1 MYCWESLINTEVWLV
16 TPERKLHF
24 LIFFFFYFLLFPG
37 HGVDEQAQRCP
48 PPSAKLKWLYID
60 MGFKLEG

>member
-1 MYCWESLINTEVWLV
+1 M

-24 LIFFFFYFLLFPG
+24 LIFFFFYFLLLPG

-48 PPSAKLKWLYID
+48 PPSAKLKLLYID